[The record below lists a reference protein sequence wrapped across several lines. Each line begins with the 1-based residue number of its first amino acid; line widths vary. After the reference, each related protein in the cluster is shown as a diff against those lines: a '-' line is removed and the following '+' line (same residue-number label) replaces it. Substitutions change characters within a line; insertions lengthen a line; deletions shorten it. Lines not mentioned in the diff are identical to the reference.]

1 MCLHSSP
8 APEKVQRQEKQK
20 KKKKMNRKE
29 GKFKGILRI

>member
-20 KKKKMNRKE
+20 KKKMNRKE